1 MLVVNTCNVSLIMGD
16 KNYQITKKQQ
26 NLQFEIIFIY
36 LVGLRDGRHGIIG
49 ENIVLSFCR

>member
-26 NLQFEIIFIY
+26 NILFEIVFIY
-36 LVGLRDGRHGIIG
+36 LEGFRDGQCGIIG
-49 ENIVLSFCR
+49 ENIILSCEQ